1 MHLMVKS
8 LDDLRQES
16 FAMKLLQEF
25 EHIFR
30 LEKEVKVKLLP
41 YEVLPLSHEAGVMEC
56 VR

>member
-1 MHLMVKS
+1 MVKS